1 MLPFDMVKCL
11 YCYMQA
17 VVARGG
23 KFLEAPLIGDK
34 ALADEGRLIILAA
47 GDQSVYDDCA
57 SCFEAIGKKF
67 YLGLLNCIFSLYLE
81 TPMFSLIT

>member
-1 MLPFDMVKCL
+1 
-11 YCYMQA
+11 MQA

-34 ALADEGRLIILAA
+34 TLAVDGGLIILAA

-67 YLGLLNCIFSLYLE
+67 YLGLLQSVVSLHFYTYE
-81 TPMFSLIT
+81 